1 MVTLLIE
8 NVRLHCCR
16 GVDLAQLVE
25 HRTGTQPAQVR
36 FPAAARDF
44 SPRVHFQYRLSY
56 GVRTLPC
63 AIACIN
69 ICAHV
74 KDPVVHVRVQWIMET
89 LKTASMHRKLG
100 STTLS
105 QLAFSGE
112 GNPNFPREKSHWDNT
127 AVKSK
132 NDLKKKK
139 NELTTYSWVLKPMT
153 Y

>member
-1 MVTLLIE
+1 M
-8 NVRLHCCR
+8 
-16 GVDLAQLVE
+16 VE

-56 GVRTLPC
+56 GVRTPPC

-74 KDPVVHVRVQWIMET
+74 KDPVVHVRVRWIMET

-139 NELTTYSWVLKPMT
+139 KRTDHVFLGVKTNDLLTYWMWRQVCASSATPP
-153 Y
+153 